1 MSRERQSA
9 ILDAGITVASG
20 PILVFSLYLLAAGH
34 NQPGGGFAGGL
45 VGGVAV
51 LLAWAGGGT
60 ELVRRIVPLRASA
73 LMGAGLLISTLTA
86 LAPLALDM
94 GFLESGYIE
103 FAVPAIGDVKLVSAV
118 LFDIGVYLL
127 VVGMSLG
134 LVRALGESGPAEM
147 EPTET
152 GASS

>member
-1 MSRERQSA
+1 MNRERPST

-20 PILVFSLYLLAAGH
+20 PILVFSLFLLAAGH

-45 VGGVAV
+45 VAGVAI

-60 ELVRRIVPLRASA
+60 ELVRRIVPLRSSA
-73 LMGAGLLISTLTA
+73 LMGAGLLISTVTA
-86 LAPLALDM
+86 LVPLTLGL
-94 GFLESGYIE
+94 GFLESGYVEI
-103 FAVPAIGDVKLVSAV
+103 AVPAIGEIKLVSAV

-134 LVRALGESGPAEM
+134 LVRALGEPRRA
-147 EPTET
+147 ET
-152 GASS
+152 GEPS

>member
-1 MSRERQSA
+1 MNRERPSV

-45 VGGVAV
+45 VAGVAI

-60 ELVRRIVPLRASA
+60 GLVQRVVPLRSSA
-73 LMGAGLLISTLTA
+73 LMGAGLLISTVTA
-86 LAPLALDM
+86 LVPLALDL
-94 GFLESGYIE
+94 GFLESGYVEI
-103 FAVPAIGDVKLVSAV
+103 ALPAIGEIKLVSAV

-134 LVRALGESGPAEM
+134 LVRALGEPGRAE
-147 EPTET
+147 TE
-152 GASS
+152 APS

>member
-1 MSRERQSA
+1 MKRERPSA

-20 PILVFSLYLLAAGH
+20 PILVFSVFLLAAGH

-45 VGGVAV
+45 VAGVAI

-60 ELVRRIVPLRASA
+60 ELVRRIVPLRSSA
-73 LMGAGLLISTLTA
+73 LMGTGLLVSTLTA
-86 LAPLALDM
+86 LVPLLLDL
-94 GFLESGYIE
+94 GFLESGYVE
-103 FAVPAIGDVKLVSAV
+103 FRVPAVGDVKLVSAV

-134 LVRALGESGPAEM
+134 LVRALGESGPGA
-147 EPTET
+147 TEE
-152 GASS
+152 GS

>member
-1 MSRERQSA
+1 MNRERPSA

-20 PILVFSLYLLAAGH
+20 PILVFSLFLLAAGH

-45 VGGVAV
+45 VAGVAI

-60 ELVRRIVPLRASA
+60 ELVRRIVPLRSSA
-73 LMGAGLLISTLTA
+73 LMGTGLLISTITA
-86 LAPLALDM
+86 LVPLTLGL
-94 GFLESGYIE
+94 GFLESGYVEI
-103 FAVPAIGDVKLVSAV
+103 AVPAIGEIKLVSAV

-134 LVRALGESGPAEM
+134 LVRALGEPGRA
-147 EPTET
+147 ET
-152 GASS
+152 GEPS

>member
-1 MSRERQSA
+1 MKPQRDSA
-9 ILDAGITVASG
+9 ILDAGITVAAG

-45 VGGVAV
+45 VAGVAV

-60 ELVRRIVPLRASA
+60 DLVRRIVPLRSSA
-73 LMGAGLLISTLTA
+73 LMGAGLLIATLTA
-86 LAPLALDM
+86 LAPLALGM
-94 GFLESGYIE
+94 GFLESGYAE
-103 FAVPAIGDVKLVSAV
+103 VAVPAIGDVKLVSAV

-134 LVRALGESGPAEM
+134 LVRALGES
-147 EPTET
+147 EPSEGEEST
-152 GASS
+152 

>member
-1 MSRERQSA
+1 MKPQRDSA

-20 PILVFSLYLLAAGH
+20 PILVFSLFLLAAGH

-45 VGGVAV
+45 VAGVAV

-60 ELVRRIVPLRASA
+60 ELVRRIVPLRSSA
-73 LMGAGLLISTLTA
+73 LMGAGLLVATLTA
-86 LAPLALDM
+86 LAPLVLGM
-94 GFLESGYIE
+94 GFLESGYVE
-103 FAVPAIGDVKLVSAV
+103 VAVPAIGDVKLVSAV

-134 LVRALGESGPAEM
+134 LVRALGES
-147 EPTET
+147 EPSEGEGST
-152 GASS
+152 

>member
-1 MSRERQSA
+1 MNRERPST

-20 PILVFSLYLLAAGH
+20 PILVFSLFLLAAGH

-45 VGGVAV
+45 VAGVAI

-60 ELVRRIVPLRASA
+60 ELVRRIVPLRSSA
-73 LMGAGLLISTLTA
+73 LMGAGLLISTVTA
-86 LAPLALDM
+86 LVPLTLGL
-94 GFLESGYIE
+94 GFLESGYVEI
-103 FAVPAIGDVKLVSAV
+103 AVPAIGEIKLVSAV

-134 LVRALGESGPAEM
+134 LVRALGEPGRA
-147 EPTET
+147 ET
-152 GASS
+152 GEPS